1 MGGGCPPRARIKRES
16 IARHR
21 GIASHNSRRVT
32 AVSAKNVAR
41 RPQSSRYV
49 AAKLARM
56 PKCATFVSMDSSP
69 TARTQPARRSATA
82 EPITTRRAKT
92 TNDPASRANLNTAN
106 GRRVADL
113 YRSYLRAMGDPT
125 DAIAQANVL
134 AAAELT
140 VAAETARV
148 QLLAGKADVDQLV
161 KLENLA
167 ARAIRRLG
175 IKPGAVANS
184 MVPLRERLRR
194 GGAG

>member
-1 MGGGCPPRARIKRES
+1 
-16 IARHR
+16 
-21 GIASHNSRRVT
+21 
-32 AVSAKNVAR
+32 
-41 RPQSSRYV
+41 
-49 AAKLARM
+49 
-56 PKCATFVSMDSSP
+56 MDSTDP
-69 TARTQPARRSATA
+69 ARTQPARRSATA

-175 IKPGAVANS
+175 IKPGATAAAG
-184 MVPLRERLRR
+184 PTFADFLAAHEAEH
-194 GGAG
+194 GGEKP

>member
-1 MGGGCPPRARIKRES
+1 LP
-16 IARHR
+16 
-21 GIASHNSRRVT
+21 
-32 AVSAKNVAR
+32 
-41 RPQSSRYV
+41 
-49 AAKLARM
+49 
-56 PKCATFVSMDSSP
+56 
-69 TARTQPARRSATA
+69 
-82 EPITTRRAKT
+82 TRRAKT

-125 DAIAQANVL
+125 DAVAQANVL

-175 IKPGAVANS
+175 IKPGAAAAPTQS
-184 MVPLRERLRR
+184 LAAYLASKQAASETD
-194 GGAG
+194 G